1 VSDAPPLPPGPW
13 RFYVVPHTHWD
24 REWYLPVEQFR
35 ARFAHLVD
43 EVIDVLEHEP
53 RMRFTLDGQ
62 SVLLEDYR
70 DFRPDPVQQARLRR
84 LLDSGRLTAG
94 PAYVLQ
100 DSFLVGQESLI
111 RNLLMG
117 QAVCRRFGA
126 EPSPIGYAPDTFGHP
141 AQIPQLLRGFG
152 LDHFI
157 FMRGLGNEGDDLGAV
172 FWWEGPDGSRVLA
185 VRTLGGYGNASSFG
199 HETSWG
205 DQSHDPDAIGERAEW
220 RLRDLFDRWG
230 DAVERSALR
239 DVLLC
244 NGVDH
249 RRIQHD
255 LPEVLTIAADR
266 LPETSYV
273 ITDFSDYVD
282 ALRRRS
288 GELALGVRRGELL
301 GGRFHTV
308 TRGVNSSR
316 MPLKQEN
323 EHCERELQE
332 TETLASLATMV
343 SNYRYPY
350 EELQVAWRELLRN
363 QPHDSI
369 GGCSVDRVHRDML
382 QRYSSCRE
390 LAGRL
395 RREALAAMTG
405 LGHEARWSHADDA
418 DAMVRS
424 AVNPLPFARRRVL
437 TVDLPGG
444 RRYVPVEVAG
454 FGSVVL
460 AADAAVEDPV
470 ELVDER
476 TLSNGILR
484 VEVNDDATLTVQDLR
499 SGRRYDGLHV
509 FEDVAEIGDSYNHC
523 PLPDPPWTSAGA
535 AGRVQVRERG
545 PVRGELEVAVTLRLP
560 ARLSADRRRRVGTV
574 SCPVRTVV
582 RLDAG
587 ADRVELDTTIDNRA
601 RDHRLRVLFPA
612 PDADPAR
619 VRAEGHFG
627 VVARTASVAADTS
640 RWKEPPQ
647 PGQHFHGAVAAGAV
661 NLLAQ
666 GLPEYEAVE
675 RPDGVDLG
683 LTLVRAFG
691 WLSRSDFPA
700 RPYGAGPEIETPD
713 GQCLGRLQFRYA
725 LCFGER
731 SERQL
736 VQAAHDYRFGMPH
749 GPGWIAIDGALTVDG
764 DGAACAALKRAED
777 GNGLILRLYNP
788 GAGPLEVRVGGA
800 LEGVIRTRLD
810 EHGTEHVPE
819 GALTLGGYEL
829 ATLRIWPAPDSP
841 LRHPD
846 PEPTPP
852 GTQPTLPV

>member
-1 VSDAPPLPPGPW
+1 MTLPPGPW
-13 RFYVVPHTHWD
+13 RFHVVPHTHWD

-43 EVIDVLEHEP
+43 EVIDVLEREP

-62 SVLLEDYR
+62 AVLLEDYLEY
-70 DFRPDPVQQARLRR
+70 RPDPVQQARLRR
-84 LLDSGRLTAG
+84 LLESGRLTAG
-94 PAYVLQ
+94 PAYVLP
-100 DSFLVGQESLI
+100 DEFLVGQESLI

-117 QAVCRRFGA
+117 HAVCRRFGA
-126 EPSPIGYAPDTFGHP
+126 EPAPIGYAPDTFGHP
-141 AQIPQLLRGFG
+141 AQLPQLLRGFG

-157 FMRGLGNEGDDLGAV
+157 FMRGLGNEGDELGAV

-205 DQSHDPDAIGERAEW
+205 DQSHDPEVVGERAEW
-220 RLRDLFDRWG
+220 RLRDLFERWG
-230 DAVERSALR
+230 DAARRSALR
-239 DVLLC
+239 DILLC

-249 RRIQHD
+249 RRIQDD
-255 LPEVLTIAADR
+255 LPDVLTIAAAR
-266 LPETSYV
+266 LPDTSYV
-273 ITDFSDYVD
+273 ITHFSDYVD
-282 ALRRRS
+282 AVRRRVPR
-288 GELALGVRRGELL
+288 LKLGVRHGEMT

-316 MPLKQEN
+316 MPLKQAN

-382 QRYSSCRE
+382 QRYSSCLE

-395 RREALAAMTG
+395 KREALAALTG
-405 LGHEARWSHADDA
+405 LGHEARWSHADDGEA
-418 DAMVRS
+418 EVRS
-424 AVNPLPFARRRVL
+424 AVNPLPFGRRRVVEL
-437 TVDLPGG
+437 SG
-444 RRYVPVEVAG
+444 RRFVLVTVAG
-454 FGSVVL
+454 FGSTVIDP
-460 AADAAVEDPV
+460 DAAVEDPV
-470 ELVDER
+470 VVGER
-476 TLSNGILR
+476 TLSNGILH
-484 VEVNDDATLTVQDLR
+484 VEVADDATLAVEDLR
-499 SGRRYDGLHV
+499 TGRRYERLHV

-523 PLPDPPWTSAGA
+523 PLPEPPWTSAGT
-535 AGRVQVRERG
+535 AGRVRVRERG
-545 PVRGELEVAVTLRLP
+545 PVRGELEVALTLRLP
-560 ARLSADRRRRVGTV
+560 ARLSADRRRRVG
-574 SCPVRTVV
+574 SAACPVRTVV

-587 ADRVELDTTIDNRA
+587 SDRIELDTVLENRA
-601 RDHRLRVLFPA
+601 RDHRLRVLFAA
-612 PDADPAR
+612 PDAEPDR
-619 VRAEGHFG
+619 IRAESHFG
-627 VVARTASVAADTS
+627 VVRRARLKDDTS

-647 PGQHFHGAVAAGAV
+647 PGQHFHGGVAAGSV

-675 RPDGVDLG
+675 RTAGVDLA

-700 RPYGAGPEIETPD
+700 RPYGAGPELETPE
-713 GQCLGRLQFRYA
+713 GQCPGRIELRYA

-731 SERQL
+731 SDAEL
-736 VQAAHDYRFGMPH
+736 VRAAHDYRFGLPC
-749 GPGWIAIDGALTVDG
+749 GPGRIAIDGALDVAG
-764 DGAACAALKRAED
+764 DGVASAALKRAED

-788 GAGPLEVRVGGA
+788 GGEPLDVRVGGA
-800 LEGVIRTRLD
+800 LEGVIRTRMD
-810 EHGTEHVPE
+810 EHGTEHVPD
-819 GALTLGGYEL
+819 GALTLAGHEV
-829 ATLRIWPAPDSP
+829 ATLRVWADPRSP

-846 PEPTPP
+846 PDPTPP